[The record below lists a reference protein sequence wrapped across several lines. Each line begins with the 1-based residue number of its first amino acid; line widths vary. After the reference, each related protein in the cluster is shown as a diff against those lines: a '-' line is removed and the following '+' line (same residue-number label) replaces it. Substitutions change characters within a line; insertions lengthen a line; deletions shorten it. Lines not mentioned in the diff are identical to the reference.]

1 MLRSCIFERSD
12 KLKCLGE
19 NFQPFVFA
27 MGVLRFQRILFRSSV
42 GSSGLTQAALTL
54 LLIICC
60 STQEYRA
67 PPFIP
72 NISFLW
78 VWNIPSERCA
88 INFNVHLDLNL
99 FSLVG
104 SPRKTAKGQN
114 ITIFYNSRLG
124 YYPYIDDKTGKG
136 MNGEIPQTG
145 NMIKH
150 LAKVR
155 KDIDYYIDVDTTGL
169 GVIDWE
175 NWRPIWI
182 RNWKPKDIYKNL
194 SIELVHQQHAELND
208 TEATMKAKEDFESA
222 GRCFMETTLKLVKE
236 LRPNYLWGF
245 YLFPDCYNGFKDT
258 DYNGSCPDI
267 EKKRNDRLNWLWKES
282 TALFPSI
289 YLSSKFKSTLKAA
302 LYVRNRV
309 LEAIRLSVVH
319 SVKHPLPVFVYTR
332 PVFVD
337 IDLKYL
343 SQEDLVN
350 TIGETVSLGASGM
363 VMWGSLNISQNVQ
376 SCTELDNYMKNTLN
390 PYIINVT
397 LAAKMC
403 SQALC
408 QDQGVCVRKHWNSS
422 DYLHLNPDNFV
433 IQLESNGKYTVQGV
447 PTLEDLQQ
455 FSQNF
460 YCACYANVHCM
471 ERVDM
476 SEVHTIKIQSRTLR
490 EKRKTFSSLQPKA
503 C

>member
-1 MLRSCIFERSD
+1 
-12 KLKCLGE
+12 
-19 NFQPFVFA
+19 
-27 MGVLRFQRILFRSSV
+27 MGVLRFQRIPFRSSV

-78 VWNIPSERCA
+78 AWNIPSEGCA
-88 INFNVHLDLNL
+88 VNFNVHLDLNL

-104 SPRKTAKGQN
+104 SPRKNARGQN
-114 ITIFYNSRLG
+114 ITIFYNNRLG
-124 YYPYIDDKTGKG
+124 YYPYIEDKTGKVMDG
-136 MNGEIPQTG
+136 GLPQTG
-145 NMIKH
+145 NLIKH

-155 KDIDYYIDVDTTGL
+155 KDIDHYIDVDMTGL

-175 NWRPIWI
+175 NWRPLWI

-208 TEATMKAKEDFESA
+208 TEAAKKAKADFESA
-222 GRCFMETTLKLVKE
+222 GRCFMETTLKLVKD

-245 YLFPDCYNGFKDT
+245 YLFPDCYNGFKEI

-267 EKKRNDRLNWLWKES
+267 EKKRNDKLDWLWKES

-289 YLSSKFKSTLKAA
+289 YLSSKFESTLKAA

-309 LEAIRLSVVH
+309 LEAIRISEVH
-319 SVKHPLPVFVYTR
+319 SVKHPLPVFV
-332 PVFVD
+332 
-337 IDLKYL
+337 KM
-343 SQEDLVN
+343 VN
-350 TIGETVSLGASGM
+350 YFLP
-363 VMWGSLNISQNVQ
+363 LQY
-376 SCTELDNYMKNTLN
+376 CTDLDNYLKSTLN

-403 SQALC
+403 NQALC

-422 DYLHLNPDNFV
+422 DYLHLNPENFV
-433 IQLESNGKYTVQGV
+433 IQLERNGKYTVQGE

-460 YCACYANVHCM
+460 HCAY
-471 ERVDM
+471 RGT
-476 SEVHTIKIQSRTLR
+476 SGRWTIECGFDHGMQQMGQMGEI
-490 EKRKTFSSLQPKA
+490 FCPPH
-503 C
+503 